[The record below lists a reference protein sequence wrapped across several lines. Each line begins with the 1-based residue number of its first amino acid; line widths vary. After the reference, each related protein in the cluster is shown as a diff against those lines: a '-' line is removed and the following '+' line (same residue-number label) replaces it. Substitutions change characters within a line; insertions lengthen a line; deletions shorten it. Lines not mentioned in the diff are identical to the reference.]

1 MLLGFKVEK
10 HLNALTH
17 DDEEEDEDDH
27 GGDGAPSANEA
38 DEPDEEGGP
47 LIPSI
52 MFVLR
57 VPRLL
62 VLLLMY
68 KFCITLRTLNYGNFL
83 IMGDTAGFISSTVAP
98 FHVDCF
104 QLL

>member
-10 HLNALTH
+10 LLNALTH

-27 GGDGAPSANEA
+27 GGDGAPAADEA

-52 MFVLR
+52 LFVLL

-62 VLLLMY
+62 VLAWLMIY
-68 KFCITLRTLNYGNFL
+68 ILQYLQ
-83 IMGDTAGFISSTVAP
+83 DTKLWEIWYIS
-98 FHVDCF
+98 
-104 QLL
+104 